1 MSDRLY
7 HLPNELSGGQKQRVA
22 IARSLANDPS
32 IILADEPTGSLDSK
46 TGIMIMNIFKDIHR
60 EKRKTI
66 LVITHNPEVAKM
78 TQRIITIKDGRITGD
93 VSNTPVA

>member
-1 MSDRLY
+1 
-7 HLPNELSGGQKQRVA
+7 
-22 IARSLANDPS
+22 
-32 IILADEPTGSLDSK
+32 
-46 TGIMIMNIFKDIHR
+46 MIMNIFKDIHR

-78 TQRIITIKDGRITGD
+78 TQRIITIKDGMITGD